1 MIVHQLSELSKPRLN
16 PHIVTEA
23 LKNLLKKRIIF
34 KINKPFQNKV
44 NITCY
49 TFQYSKKFQLE
60 RVEKRK
66 KQIFPF
72 LDRLKNNKN
81 EEHNNLHKQLGY
93 ALEIPIFERLN
104 KLTTDNNYELQ
115 GSFKNYT
122 INDFNSA
129 PKKEPK
135 KLINNVK
142 TKGKVDFILK
152 TNEDTL
158 IIECKNIRQ
167 WIYPNNKE
175 FLKLLQK
182 AIDTNTIP
190 VLITRKT
197 HFTMNIFRLCGI
209 ITHDT
214 HHQIYPPQEYEFASQ
229 VRSKDIIGFHDIAI
243 HNEYETN
250 KNNTN
255 YKYYK
260 NLDHFNKNLDQFIF
274 KNLLPSAQKSRKLF
288 NLAKPSLQQ
297 WINKEITLTQLYQN
311 VKNNSKS
318 TKKIKKLIEDNINF
332 VNQFNINKSY

>member
-1 MIVHQLSELSKPRLN
+1 MKENKTKNDYIKKGEERISNYLESTHFASNTMIVHQLSELSKPRLN

-104 KLTTDNNYELQ
+104 RLTTDNNYELQ

-129 PKKEPK
+129 
-135 KLINNVK
+135 
-142 TKGKVDFILK
+142 
-152 TNEDTL
+152 
-158 IIECKNIRQ
+158 
-167 WIYPNNKE
+167 
-175 FLKLLQK
+175 QK
-182 AIDTNTIP
+182 A
-190 VLITRKT
+190 R
-197 HFTMNIFRLCGI
+197 R
-209 ITHDT
+209 
-214 HHQIYPPQEYEFASQ
+214 
-229 VRSKDIIGFHDIAI
+229 
-243 HNEYETN
+243 
-250 KNNTN
+250 
-255 YKYYK
+255 
-260 NLDHFNKNLDQFIF
+260 
-274 KNLLPSAQKSRKLF
+274 LF